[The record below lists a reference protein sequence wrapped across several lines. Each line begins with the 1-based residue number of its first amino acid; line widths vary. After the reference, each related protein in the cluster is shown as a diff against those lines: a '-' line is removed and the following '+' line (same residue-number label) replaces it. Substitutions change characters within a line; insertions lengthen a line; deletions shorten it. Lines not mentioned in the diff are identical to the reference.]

1 MMNRRMIAGTLV
13 ATTALMAMAAPAS
26 AKTVEAVASFTV
38 LADIVKQ
45 VGGDHVH
52 VLSMVP
58 PNGDPHEYEPTPD
71 DAKNLKAADVVFTS
85 GLGLEGW
92 FSRLAKASGYQ
103 GKPVIASDGIK
114 TRKMEEDGKTITDP
128 HAWNSIPNAEVYVDN
143 IEKALAGADPADTAA
158 FKANADAYRAKLQDL
173 DSYAHKEVESV
184 PKGERKVLTTHDALS
199 YFGATYGVKFISPLG
214 LSTENEPSAAQVAGV
229 IKQIKAEHIHTYFF
243 ENSNDPRLVKQ
254 IAQATGAQPG
264 GELYVEA
271 LSPSDGPAA
280 TYADMFK
287 YNVDKLVSGM
297 KADQKS

>member
-1 MMNRRMIAGTLV
+1 MLTRSLLAGGV
-13 ATTALMAMAAPAS
+13 FATTSLFALAAPAS

-38 LADIVKQ
+38 LADMVKQ

-92 FSRLAKASGYQ
+92 FSRLAKAAGYQ
-103 GKPVIASDGIK
+103 AKPIIASDGIK

-128 HAWNSIPNAEVYVDN
+128 HAWNSIPNAEVYVAN
-143 IEKALAGADPADTAA
+143 IEKALTKADPDDAAA
-158 FKANADAYRAKLQDL
+158 FKSNADTYRAKLTEL
-173 DSYAHKEVESV
+173 DDYAHEEVDSV
-184 PKGERKVLTTHDALS
+184 PKNERKVLTTHDALS

-214 LSTENEPSAAQVAGV
+214 FSTENEPSAAQVANV
-229 IKQIKAEHIHTYFF
+229 IKQIKAEHIGTYFF

-254 IAQATGAQPG
+254 IAEATGAQPG

-271 LSPSDGPAA
+271 LSPPDGPAP
-280 TYADMFK
+280 TYAAMFK
-287 YNVDKLVSGM
+287 DNVDKLVSGM
-297 KADQKS
+297 RAEKKS